1 MALRDAASSSDALSW
16 AERWLAAKTE
26 LADGVGT
33 LLLVFH
39 DPDFVAGGGNW
50 SDGNFGGSGLQPQ
63 FEPRDVR
70 RILVGEY
77 EVRYE
82 ILDASINVLLL
93 WHTRENR

>member
-1 MALRDAASSSDALSW
+1 MALCGAASSSDALSW

-39 DPDFVAGGGNW
+39 DPDFVAGGGGNW

-63 FEPRDVR
+63 IPSQLSSHPANPVAVVVHIDGCPADTE
-70 RILVGEY
+70 
-77 EVRYE
+77 
-82 ILDASINVLLL
+82 
-93 WHTRENR
+93 